1 MLLFLNCSDLLEE
14 GEWWLQEVADQQE
27 HVASCSPWD
36 AEKTAWLSSCSAHS
50 NCLHGFMFP
59 RMRRYYLLCWNGSW
73 SRWPACVAC
82 FLFSSHVGIKEDTAF
97 EADILDLSMQNIA
110 MLLFWWLASNL
121 ELAYPS
127 EVYCN
132 LSLMIGVPVIDGG
145 LQAAT
150 RFHTLHPPT
159 PWFSSPLCW
168 RRNHNLW
175 NVLWPSVQSGSTN
188 ITLSWNERD

>member
-1 MLLFLNCSDLLEE
+1 MEKE

-27 HVASCSPWD
+27 HVASCSSWD

-82 FLFSSHVGIKEDTAF
+82 FLFSSHVGIKEDSAF

-110 MLLFWWLASNL
+110 MLLFWWLASNF
-121 ELAYPS
+121 ELAYPT

-145 LQAAT
+145 LLPAST
-150 RFHTLHPPT
+150 PCTPP
-159 PWFSSPLCW
+159 PDSLVLFSPL
-168 RRNHNLW
+168 LEEE
-175 NVLWPSVQSGSTN
+175 SQSLKCALTISAV
-188 ITLSWNERD
+188 RKH